1 MTIPAEQNLD
11 VSDGELIEPARLL
24 LGQVSDKWSIVIMSR
39 LCRGPMRFNVLKRS
53 VSGVTQKALTHAL
66 RRLERNGLIERR
78 ILPGSPPA
86 VEYRNT
92 ELGFSLAPAMR
103 ALLAWS
109 IDRLPAVKSAQTK
122 YDQAMAKQSG
132 RGQI

>member
-1 MTIPAEQNLD
+1 MTIPTEQDLD
-11 VSDGELIEPARLL
+11 VIDGELIEPARLL
-24 LGQVSDKWSIVIMSR
+24 LGQVADKWSIVIMSR
-39 LCRGPMRFNVLKRS
+39 LCRGPMRFNALKRS

-92 ELGFSLAPAMR
+92 ELGFSLAPPMR

-109 IDRLPAVKSAQTK
+109 IDRLPEVERAQTK
-122 YDQAMAKQSG
+122 YDQAVENEVEA
-132 RGQI
+132 